1 MAAFFLLC
9 YDVGVKNCLLISK
22 IKEEPMKTDT
32 IAAIATAMSNS
43 GIGIIRIS
51 GPEALLIADKIYRS
65 KNADKKLS
73 DQKTHTIYYGFIY
86 DGDDFIDE
94 VIVLIMKGPHSYTAE
109 DTVEIDCHGGIMV
122 VNKILET
129 VIKYGARIAEP
140 GEFTKRA
147 FLNGRIDL
155 TKAEAVMDL
164 IESQNDYALKSS
176 ANQLKGSIYNK
187 ISDFR
192 AIIIHEI
199 AFIESALDDP
209 EHISLDEYP
218 EELSEIVDNLMKEMN
233 QMLLT
238 FQNGKILKE
247 GIKTVILGK
256 PNAGKSS
263 LLNKLL
269 GEERAIV
276 TEIAGTTRDVL
287 EQYINLDGIGMNII
301 DTAGIR
307 DTEDIVEKIGV
318 DKAMKQAEDADLLLY
333 VVDSSKPL
341 DQDDFSI
348 MKMMTEKRSIIL
360 LNKSDLDAVV
370 SCEDIKNKMQDMIDS
385 DHVQNENFDYMNND
399 QIENNNYII
408 IQTSMKD
415 ETGLDTLVDSI
426 KKLFINGKIEY
437 NNEANIT
444 NIRHKEALS
453 DAFESL
459 KLVKQSLADEMP
471 EDFLSIDLMSA
482 YISLG
487 KIIGEEVEDDLV
499 NEIFSKF
506 CMGK

>member
-1 MAAFFLLC
+1 
-9 YDVGVKNCLLISK
+9 
-22 IKEEPMKTDT
+22 MKTDT

-43 GIGIIRIS
+43 GIGVIRIS
-51 GPEALLIADKIYRS
+51 GEDAVKIADKIYRS
-65 KNADKKLS
+65 KNGKKKLS
-73 DQKTHTIYYGFIY
+73 NQKTHTIHYGYIF
-86 DGDDFIDE
+86 DEDFLIDE
-94 VIVLIMKGPHSYTAE
+94 VMVLIMRAPHSFTAE
-109 DTVEIDCHGGIMV
+109 DTIEIDCHGGMLV
-122 VNKILET
+122 MNKILET
-129 VIKYGARIAEP
+129 VLKNGARVAEP

-176 ANQLKGSIYNK
+176 IDQLKGSVYEK
-187 ISDFR
+187 ITSFR
-192 AIIIHEI
+192 NIIIHEI

-209 EHISLDEYP
+209 EHISLDGYP
-218 EELSEIVDNLMKEMN
+218 DELMKTIDLLLDEMN
-233 QMLLT
+233 RMLIS
-238 FQNGKILKE
+238 FQNGKVLKE

-263 LLNKLL
+263 LLNKML
-269 GEERAIV
+269 GEEKAIV

-287 EQYINLDGIGMNII
+287 EQYINLDGIGIHII

-307 DTEDIVEKIGV
+307 ETDDIVEKIGV
-318 DKAMKQAEDADLLLY
+318 DRAMKQAQEADLILY

-341 DQDDFSI
+341 NEDDYSI
-348 MKMMTEKRSIIL
+348 MELMSSKKFIIL
-360 LNKSDLDAVV
+360 LNKSDLNTVV
-370 SCEDIKNKMQDMIDS
+370 SIEDLENLCKNDK
-385 DHVQNENFDYMNND
+385 DHYV
-399 QIENNNYII
+399 I

-415 ETGLDTLVDSI
+415 ETGIDQLEDAI
-426 KKLFINGKIEY
+426 KKYFISGKIDF

-453 DAFESL
+453 DAYESL
-459 KLVKQSLADEMP
+459 KLVKKSIKDEMP
-471 EDFLSIDLMSA
+471 EDFLSIDLMNA
-482 YISLG
+482 YSSLG
-487 KIIGEEVEDDLV
+487 KIIGQEVEDDLV